1 MLIWL
6 VVLACLT
13 GIALLFGAPYVP
25 THKEAVDKA
34 IKLTGL
40 RKGQLMLELG
50 AGDGRIALA
59 AAKKGIKV
67 VAFEVNPLLWV
78 VAKIHTWRY
87 RKLIN
92 LRLAD
97 FKSAHWPKDAKAIYV
112 FGNKFSMNYV
122 ARRLERWPG
131 PIKVICYGIGMP
143 NKEPDKTDG
152 ALLRYD
158 VD

>member
-1 MLIWL
+1 MLLLI
-6 VVLACLT
+6 VVIACLA
-13 GIALLFGAPYVP
+13 GLALFFGAPYVP
-25 THKEAVDKA
+25 THKDAVQRA
-34 IKLTGL
+34 VKLTGL

-67 VAFEVNPLLWV
+67 VAFEVNPLLWALV
-78 VAKIHTWRY
+78 KIRAWRY
-87 RKLIN
+87 RGLIHV
-92 LRLAD
+92 RLAD
-97 FKSAHWPKDAKAIYV
+97 FKSAHWPKEAKAIYI

-122 ARRLERWPG
+122 ARRLQRWPG

-143 NKEPDKTDG
+143 DRKPDKTDG